1 MLCRPDRARRLA
13 FLLALF
19 ACSAPSTAQTAPDS
33 ACTEAT
39 EASLHAVLA
48 RNPDTKAAARGELR
62 QLSCAS
68 IPGPDG
74 DELVAIANFVDRR
87 LETMDD
93 RSESYT
99 VVLASLDPSGR
110 RVHRHH
116 VASTSEDA
124 TTLFRGGEFTLEAD
138 FHDLAPGGGVI
149 GVAVTSSALGASA
162 PENRWGDEFALFVP
176 EGRGFR
182 RVLGLARYR
191 QEAIVG
197 CLNAQCEGA
206 RWTTTIATLMP
217 GERADDGWRRLVL
230 RLDAEESAVDPEGK
244 VPGPTSTTLPL
255 VHRDGTYRQE
265 DGSPPPG
272 SEYYV
277 LVPW

>member
-1 MLCRPDRARRLA
+1 MRHRTHRVRHVA
-13 FLLALF
+13 LLFALS
-19 ACSAPSTAQTAPDS
+19 ACSAPSTAQTAPAS
-33 ACTEAT
+33 ACPEAT
-39 EASLHAVLA
+39 EASLRAVLA
-48 RNPDTKAAARGELR
+48 RNPDTKAAAHGELR

-74 DELVAIANFVDRR
+74 DEPVAIANFVDGR
-87 LETMDD
+87 LETIDD
-93 RSESYT
+93 RSETYT

-110 RVHRHH
+110 RVHRHR

-124 TTLFRGGEFTLEAD
+124 TTLFHGGEFTLEAG

-176 EGRGFR
+176 EGHGFR

-206 RWTTTIATLMP
+206 RWTTTIARLAP
-217 GERADDGWRRLVL
+217 GERADDGWRHLVL
-230 RLDAEESAVDPEGK
+230 RLDAEEAAVDPEAT
-244 VPGPTSTTLPL
+244 VSAPTSTTLAL
-255 VHRDGTYRQE
+255 VHREGAYRQE

-272 SEYYV
+272 SGYFF